1 VKYDKFGISFQSRR
15 LFDIAGQAL
24 VQCNARIFAD
34 KGSRDRKSWNPE
46 RTTFG
51 YTFKGTTDAFG
62 ITPIFH
68 GQDVP
73 YTFFDEQSPTIK
85 EGLAI
90 EFQKYMLG
98 FVIASDPNLLKP
110 VTPMEGYY
118 ENSEKGKIVE
128 LDVEGGTTSRVTDPF
143 STGLCDGFWPYVW
156 SIYNSEL
163 KPIERGSGND
173 ELK

>member
-1 VKYDKFGISFQSRR
+1 MQSRR

-34 KGSRDRKSWNPE
+34 KGSADTGSWNPE

-73 YTFFDEQSPTIK
+73 YTFFDEPQQSPKIN
-85 EGLAI
+85 EGIAI

-118 ENSEKGKIVE
+118 ENSEDGMILE
-128 LDVEGGTTSRVTDPF
+128 LDVIGDGNTSWITDPF
-143 STGLCDGFWPYVW
+143 STGLCDQFWPLIW
-156 SIYNSEL
+156 RHYNS
-163 KPIERGSGND
+163 KPIEQSWENG
-173 ELK
+173 ELR